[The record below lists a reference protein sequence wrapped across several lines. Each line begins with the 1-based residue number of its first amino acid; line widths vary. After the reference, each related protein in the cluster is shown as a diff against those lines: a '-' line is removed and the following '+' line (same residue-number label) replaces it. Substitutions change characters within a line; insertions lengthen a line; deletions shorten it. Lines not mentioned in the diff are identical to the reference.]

1 MTPSLVHRIRSGDV
15 TAFEQLFHELHAPL
29 CEVVDSYVRSQSVAE
44 EIVQDLFFVA
54 WVKRDRLRAGSIRGY
69 LFSSARNRA
78 LHHLRHESVVRRWG
92 QHVETRPEVSGLG
105 QAAPRADEVTET
117 DERRRAVRLAID
129 RLPPRARLAF
139 VLRWE
144 HKMSNTDVATAMGI
158 SIKGVEKLVTIAR
171 RHLRAALGA
180 HSDRDAT
187 LGE

>member
-1 MTPSLVHRIRSGDV
+1 MTPSLVDRIRSGDV
-15 TAFEQLFHELHAPL
+15 TAFEQLFRELHAPL

-44 EIVQDLFFVA
+44 EIVQDVFLVV

-78 LHHLRHESVVRRWG
+78 LHYLRHQAVVRRWS

-105 QAAPRADEVTET
+105 QAAPRADEVTEA
-117 DERRRAVRLAID
+117 DERRRAVMLAID
-129 RLPPRARLAF
+129 RLPTRSRLAF
-139 VLRWE
+139 LLRWE
-144 HKMSNTDVATAMGI
+144 HRMSNADVATAMGI

-180 HSDRDAT
+180 HSDGDVT
-187 LGE
+187 LAE